1 MTRSVSGTSQVPERV
16 PATSLQY
23 RPRTYF
29 GIDDLQVE
37 LLGRVKGVARREVL
51 RASLDEGR
59 VAEVPDDVK
68 QAALP
73 DAQRQ
78 AAGRVHPMFMG
89 GEYLPTVG
97 KQEIEIARIR
107 IASTTFDVTSLYARQ
122 GARRIHYRVVDEYDG
137 DTLSGPPKRS
147 SARPLTMGELI
158 EFFLGAW
165 DLCGVLEM
173 NYERDLENMLDFFV
187 GESEFYPCFDEALR
201 ELVRERFGS
210 DESECDDE

>member
-1 MTRSVSGTSQVPERV
+1 MKRSASGASPAPERIPV
-16 PATSLQY
+16 DSPDY

-51 RASLDEGR
+51 RASLDAGR
-59 VAEVPDDVK
+59 IAEIPDEVK

-73 DAQRQ
+73 EAERQ
-78 AAGRVHPMFMG
+78 AAGRVHPIFMG
-89 GEYLPTVG
+89 GEYLPTVS

-107 IASTTFDVTSLYARQ
+107 IESTTFDVTSLYARQ
-122 GARRIHYRVVDEYDG
+122 GARRIHYRVVDEYGG
-137 DTLSGPPKRS
+137 DTVSGPAKRT
-147 SARPLTMGELI
+147 SAHPLTMGELI
-158 EFFLGAW
+158 EFLLGAW

-173 NYERDLENMLDFFV
+173 NYEGDLESMLGFFV

-201 ELVRERFGS
+201 KLVRERFGT